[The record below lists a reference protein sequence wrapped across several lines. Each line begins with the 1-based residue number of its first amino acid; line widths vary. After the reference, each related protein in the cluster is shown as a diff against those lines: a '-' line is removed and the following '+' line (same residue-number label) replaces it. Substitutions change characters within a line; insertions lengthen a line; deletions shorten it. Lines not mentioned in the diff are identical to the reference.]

1 MDKANYW
8 LTLSVSALF
17 SVVGVV
23 LMFVNIIGGATVFLL
38 ALTVN
43 TLTTAL
49 QGIYN
54 ELRLQ
59 RTMAEDMRKAI

>member
-1 MDKANYW
+1 MKKANYW
-8 LTLSVSALF
+8 LTSSVSAIF
-17 SVVGVV
+17 IV
-23 LMFVNIIGGATVFLL
+23 LGFVMMFVNIIGGATVFLL

-49 QGIYN
+49 QGIYD

-59 RTMAEDMRKAI
+59 RTMAENIGKTN

>member
-1 MDKANYW
+1 MNKANYW
-8 LTLSVSALF
+8 LTLSVSAIF
-17 SVVGVV
+17 IVVGFVM
-23 LMFVNIIGGATVFLL
+23 MFVNIIGGATVFLL

-59 RTMAEDMRKAI
+59 RTMAENIGKTI

>member
-1 MDKANYW
+1 MNKANYW
-8 LTLSVSALF
+8 LTLSVSAIF
-17 SVVGVV
+17 IVVGFVM
-23 LMFVNIIGGATVFLL
+23 MFVNIIGGATVFLL

-49 QGIYN
+49 QGIYD

-59 RTMAEDMRKAI
+59 RTMAENISKTI

>member
-1 MDKANYW
+1 MNKANYW
-8 LTLSVSALF
+8 LTLSVSAIF
-17 SVVGVV
+17 IVVGFVM
-23 LMFVNIIGGATVFLL
+23 MFANIIGGATVFLL

-59 RTMAEDMRKAI
+59 RTMAENIGKTI

>member
-1 MDKANYW
+1 MNKANYW
-8 LTLSVSALF
+8 LTLSVSAIF
-17 SVVGVV
+17 IVVGFVT
-23 LMFVNIIGGATVFLL
+23 MFVNIIGGATVFLL

-59 RTMAEDMRKAI
+59 RTMAENIGKTI